1 MPAEAV
7 TGLLAELGALAR
19 HIGETGG
26 TGPDAAITMGGAEVA
41 LSVLREAHEGW
52 LPGVMG

>member
-26 TGPDAAITMGGAEVA
+26 TAITMGGAEVTLA
-41 LSVLREAHEGW
+41 DLRAAHEGW